1 MFYDQLAPLGGT
13 LGPLKSDLGLFLP
26 FRATYFMSQKH
37 TSSFLQKGP
46 FPPVDLAENLC
57 VDSNHLPDLN
67 PRVGKWAIPGPKNRS
82 GGGWLGAFL
91 SPVCST
97 SYFAET
103 HANSCVS
110 TLIPNHAFYVFHAQ
124 SNIWLLLSSFFSL
137 SFLFSVQIFA
147 QGHFLQSIVSCN
159 FLSHEIT
166 HLFVCSVFSCT
177 LHTFSEG
184 LSL

>member
-67 PRVGKWAIPGPKNRS
+67 PRVGKWAIPGPKKSFRYGCAGKLVSSQESNCRGQHPSEGRVPHVS
-82 GGGWLGAFL
+82 GGGFEGDERTFIVAKSLIIVTYMPELHYMFGCASHMPSQVTMWCAL
-91 SPVCST
+91 CS
-97 SYFAET
+97 
-103 HANSCVS
+103 
-110 TLIPNHAFYVFHAQ
+110 
-124 SNIWLLLSSFFSL
+124 LL
-137 SFLFSVQIFA
+137 
-147 QGHFLQSIVSCN
+147 
-159 FLSHEIT
+159 
-166 HLFVCSVFSCT
+166 
-177 LHTFSEG
+177 
-184 LSL
+184 

>member
-1 MFYDQLAPLGGT
+1 MQIMSGSVIVHIYWITA
-13 LGPLKSDLGLFLP
+13 KNNNP
-26 FRATYFMSQKH
+26 FTAKDHLSTYNSCGA
-37 TSSFLQKGP
+37 SST
-46 FPPVDLAENLC
+46 PV
-57 VDSNHLPDLN
+57 S
-67 PRVGKWAIPGPKNRS
+67 
-82 GGGWLGAFL
+82 
-91 SPVCST
+91 ST
-97 SYFAET
+97 FYFAET
-103 HANSCVS
+103 HANSYVS

-137 SFLFSVQIFA
+137 SLLFSVQIFA

-184 LSL
+184 LSLWYLYEMFPIKMKYFCTK